1 MPLSPQ
7 IQRFNYMC
15 HSFCWTQVLH
25 NKSGSF
31 DKCRVRPR
39 LSQPTWA
46 VSLPI
51 NGHIHHQHLLLLSL
65 KDDTHLTIPREGGR
79 LS

>member
-1 MPLSPQ
+1 MPLSPR
-7 IQRFNYMC
+7 IQRSHYMC

-25 NKSGSF
+25 NKPGSF

-51 NGHIHHQHLLLLSL
+51 NGCYYPHPPSTFVITQ
-65 KDDTHLTIPREGGR
+65 PER
-79 LS
+79 